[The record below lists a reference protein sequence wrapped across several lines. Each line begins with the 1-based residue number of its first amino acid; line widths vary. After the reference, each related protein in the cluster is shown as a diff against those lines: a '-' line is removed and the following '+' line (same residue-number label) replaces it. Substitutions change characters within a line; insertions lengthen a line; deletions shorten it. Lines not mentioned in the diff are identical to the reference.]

1 VKIAIIHEVSYLN
14 KPVYEYQDF
23 AERLAALGHE
33 ITVFDFDEQN
43 HGALTTQWISRT
55 GLAQIHLISLP
66 HAPIPVFGILW
77 ARYRFAKEFKQLLQG
92 NAFDVIL
99 LYSVFINGTNT
110 IDLAK
115 QFGVPVIY
123 RLLDAYH
130 RLRKNPLQSWI
141 LRSGEKKIYSKA
153 TALLAT
159 NLRMQRYVKD
169 LVGHNHAPCTILDH
183 GVDTEHFSPLPPNQD
198 LLRAL
203 GISENAIVGVF
214 LGTTYSFSQL
224 EGLITQMKA
233 IRVKIPHFVLLIIGA
248 GPSDAGIQEAIIA
261 NHTQHCVFT
270 CGMIDYAHL
279 PAYLSLAAIA
289 LCPFMINEITREIIP
304 IKILQYLASGL
315 PVISTPLPD
324 VMSHFPQSVSGVIY
338 SKDDGLDCFI
348 DTLVHVLHD
357 PAFKEL
363 GIKGRLYVSEHYSIQ
378 ATMTQ
383 LESILMNPSLVLS

>member
-1 VKIAIIHEVSYLN
+1 MKIAIIHEVSYLN

-33 ITVFDFDEQN
+33 ITVLDFDEQN
-43 HGALTTQWISRT
+43 HGALTIQRTSKT
-55 GLAQIHLISLP
+55 GLAKINLISLP
-66 HAPIPVFGILW
+66 HVRIPIIGILW
-77 ARYRFAKEFKQLLQG
+77 ARYQFAKQFKHLLQG

-141 LRSGEKKIYSKA
+141 LRSGEKKIYRKA

-159 NLRMQRYVKD
+159 NFRMQRYVKE
-169 LVGHNHAPCTILDH
+169 LVASNHAPCTILDH
-183 GVDTEHFSPLPPNQD
+183 GVDTEHFRSLPPNQD

-203 GISENAIVGVF
+203 GIPDNAIVSVF

-224 EGLITQMKA
+224 EALITQMET
-233 IRVKIPHFVLLIIGA
+233 IRAKVPHFALLIVGA
-248 GPSDAGIQEAIIA
+248 GPSDTAIQEAIVA
-261 NHTQHCVFT
+261 NHAQHCVFT
-270 CGMIDYAHL
+270 CGMIDYAQL

-289 LCPFMINEITREIIP
+289 LCPFTINEITREIIP

-324 VMSHFPQSVSGVIY
+324 VMRHFPQLVSGVIY

-378 ATMTQ
+378 ATLTQ
-383 LESILMNPSLVLS
+383 LESILRNPSLVLS

>member
-1 VKIAIIHEVSYLN
+1 M
-14 KPVYEYQDF
+14 
-23 AERLAALGHE
+23 
-33 ITVFDFDEQN
+33 
-43 HGALTTQWISRT
+43 
-55 GLAQIHLISLP
+55 
-66 HAPIPVFGILW
+66 W
-77 ARYRFAKEFKQLLQG
+77 ARYRFANKFKRLLQG

-99 LYSVFINGTNT
+99 LYSVFINGTST

-115 QFGVPVIY
+115 QFGIPVIY

-141 LRSGEKKIYSKA
+141 LRSGEKKIYRKA

-159 NLRMQRYVKD
+159 NLRMQRYVKE
-169 LVGHNHAPCTILDH
+169 LVGPNHAPCTILDH
-183 GVDTEHFSPLPPNQD
+183 GVDTEHFSALPTNQD

-203 GISENAIVGVF
+203 GIPENAIVGVF

-224 EGLITQMKA
+224 EGLITQMEA
-233 IRVKIPHFVLLIIGA
+233 IRAKVPHFVLLIVGA
-248 GPSDAGIQEAIIA
+248 GPSDAGIQEAIVA
-261 NHTQHCVFT
+261 NHAQHCVFT

-315 PVISTPLPD
+315 PVISTPLSD